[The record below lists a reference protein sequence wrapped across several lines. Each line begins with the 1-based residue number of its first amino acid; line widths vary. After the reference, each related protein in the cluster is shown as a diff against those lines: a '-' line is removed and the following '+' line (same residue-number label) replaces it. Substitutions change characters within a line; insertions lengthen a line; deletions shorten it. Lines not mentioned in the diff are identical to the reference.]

1 MEILAL
7 ILLGLI
13 AMLAIVPPIIRGKL
27 DESPLATT
35 QSFHRSMEELGHSL
49 EADEYRSGGEHG
61 YDRSPLENPTRP
73 RQDRRTRPSGQSYYR
88 VNRASPASVRRN
100 RILTGLMIFASIWGV
115 ATLISGSMWCLVFFA
130 IACFILV
137 LYWALTILVP
147 RLAAQSQSSQSPRR
161 AGRYLEEAEG
171 PPRSQAL

>member
-49 EADEYRSGGEHG
+49 DPDEYSARGEQG
-61 YDRSPLENPTRP
+61 FDRSTSEEAGRP
-73 RQDRRTRPSGQSYYR
+73 RPDRRPRPPGQSS
-88 VNRASPASVRRN
+88 NRANRAQVRRN

-115 ATLISGSMWCLVFFA
+115 ATLVSGSMWCLVFFA

-147 RLAAQSQSSQSPRR
+147 RLAVQSRPSRSSRR
-161 AGRYLEEAEG
+161 PEGYLEQTEG

>member
-1 MEILAL
+1 LEILAL

-27 DESPLATT
+27 DESPLSTT

-49 EADEYRSGGEHG
+49 EPGEYRCEGEPG
-61 YDRSPLENPTRP
+61 YDRSSLEYPAQL
-73 RQDRRTRPSGQSYYR
+73 RQDRHSRQASQSHHR
-88 VNRASPASVRRN
+88 NNQASVRRN
-100 RILTGLMIFASIWGV
+100 RILAGLMIFASIWGA
-115 ATLISGSMWCLVFFA
+115 ATLISGAVWCLVLFA

-137 LYWALTILVP
+137 LYWALTMLVP
-147 RLAAQSQSSQSPRR
+147 RLAVQSRPSEISRR
-161 AGRYLEEAEG
+161 PERYLEEAEG

>member
-49 EADEYRSGGEHG
+49 EPDEYRAGGEHG
-61 YDRSPLENPTRP
+61 LARSPSENTARP
-73 RQDRRTRPSGQSYYR
+73 RQDRGSRPAGQSYYR
-88 VNRASPASVRRN
+88 NNRASVRRN
-100 RILTGLMIFASIWGV
+100 RILAGLMIFASIWGA
-115 ATLISGSMWCLVFFA
+115 ATLISGSMWCLVLFA
-130 IACFILV
+130 IACLILV
-137 LYWALTILVP
+137 LYWSLMMLVP
-147 RLAAQSQSSQSPRR
+147 RLAVQSRPSRSPKRSE
-161 AGRYLEEAEG
+161 RYLEEAEG

>member
-49 EADEYRSGGEHG
+49 EPDEYRTDREQRFDRSTPEYAGRPG
-61 YDRSPLENPTRP
+61 YDRRSRAP
-73 RQDRRTRPSGQSYYR
+73 GQYRYR
-88 VNRASPASVRRN
+88 VNRASMASVRRN
-100 RILTGLMIFASIWGV
+100 RILAGLMIFASIWGV
-115 ATLISGSMWCLVFFA
+115 ATLISGSKWCLVFFA
-130 IACFILV
+130 IACFFLV
-137 LYWALTILVP
+137 FYWGLTILVP
-147 RLAAQSQSSQSPRR
+147 RLAVPSQSTQSPERS
-161 AGRYLEEAEG
+161 GRYLEEAEG

>member
-49 EADEYRSGGEHG
+49 EPGEYGAERE
-61 YDRSPLENPTRP
+61 YELDRNSSENPARY
-73 RQDRRTRPSGQSYYR
+73 RQDRRIQPAGPSHYR
-88 VNRASPASVRRN
+88 KNQAAVRRN
-100 RILTGLMIFASIWGV
+100 RILAGLMIFASIWGV
-115 ATLISGSMWCLVFFA
+115 ATLISGSMWCLVLFA
-130 IACFILV
+130 FACFILI
-137 LYWALTILVP
+137 LYWALMMLVP
-147 RLAAQSQSSQSPRR
+147 RLAVSPQSSQPSRR
-161 AGRYLEEAEG
+161 PERDLEEVKS

>member
-1 MEILAL
+1 
-7 ILLGLI
+7 LI

-49 EADEYRSGGEHG
+49 EPDEYHCEGEHG
-61 YDRSPLENPTRP
+61 YSSYPSEGATRP
-73 RQDRRTRPSGQSYYR
+73 RQDNRNRQTSQSYHR
-88 VNRASPASVRRN
+88 NNQAAVRRN
-100 RILTGLMIFASIWGV
+100 RILAGLMIFASIWGV
-115 ATLISGSMWCLVFFA
+115 ATLISGSMWCLVLFA

-137 LYWALTILVP
+137 VYWALMMLVP
-147 RLAAQSQSSQSPRR
+147 RLSVQSRPSEISRR
-161 AGRYLEEAEG
+161 PERYLEEAEG